1 MNGAVRQDVCPFES
15 LFLLCSH
22 HHITMPFL
30 RVMTLFKINLGA
42 KDQGHKS
49 KIKVTE
55 VKSVFF
61 LILDDNYTLN

>member
-1 MNGAVRQDVCPFES
+1 
-15 LFLLCSH
+15 
-22 HHITMPFL
+22 
-30 RVMTLFKINLGA
+30 MTLFKINLGA

-61 LILDDNYTLN
+61 SDSGQQLYFELTVAMKCYRGLVDA